1 MEANV
6 KNVAKKYVRN
16 SISEHLKKD
25 LSPDSIID
33 DLNLRCNN
41 MIKSLEKRQDDLD
54 VFSNLFLG
62 LENPD
67 SERVE
72 KRIRYM
78 FFYISNAKE
87 QIKNLKWLIKNKEKF
102 NHLNNYKLY
111 KLSLLKEK
119 LSKENSIWLPF

>member
-1 MEANV
+1 METNV

-25 LSPDSIID
+25 LSPDSIIE

-54 VFSNLFLG
+54 MFSNLILG

-67 SERVE
+67 SDRVD

-87 QIKNLKWLIKNKEKF
+87 QIKNLKWLIENKEKF

>member
-1 MEANV
+1 METNV

-25 LSPDSIID
+25 LSPDSIIE

-41 MIKSLEKRQDDLD
+41 MIKSIEKRDDDLNM
-54 VFSNLFLG
+54 FSNLFLG
-62 LENPD
+62 LESPD
-67 SERVE
+67 SKRIE
-72 KRIRYM
+72 KRIKYM
-78 FFYISNAKE
+78 FFYISNAKK
-87 QIKNLKWLIKNKEKF
+87 QIENLKWIIKNKEKF
-102 NHLNNYKLY
+102 KHLDNYKLY

>member
-41 MIKSLEKRQDDLD
+41 MIKSIEKRENDLD

-87 QIKNLKWLIKNKEKF
+87 QIKNLKWLIENKEKF